1 MATIIKIKNSGTVGS
16 PTAVATGEMAY
27 SYLSGS
33 QSNGGDR
40 IYIGTGTETAGEAA
54 NIEVIGGKYFTDMM
68 DHVHGVKTASS
79 AVILDASGKID
90 SWDVDN
96 INIDGNTISAS
107 NSNGD
112 ITVSPLGTGG
122 VIMDT
127 NTYLMVPT
135 GTVGTRPTA
144 SAALNSAIRY
154 NDTANRFEGVVS
166 GSWTGLGGV
175 VDVDQDTYITAEE
188 GSDDDTLRFY
198 AGGTQEALI
207 DAAGLTIG
215 NVNIDGNTISTI
227 ASDSSNTLYLDPN
240 PSGVTGT
247 VVIAGNLQINGTT
260 TSVNSS
266 TITVED
272 PIFTLGGANA
282 PAADD
287 NKDRGIE
294 FNWYDTAATAAKVG
308 FFGFD
313 DSTGKFTFI
322 SDATNTSEVFS
333 GTPGAAVFGDLEA
346 STATL
351 GSPLAVTSGGTGVSS
366 YTSNGIFASNT
377 AGDALT
383 FLASSTHGH
392 VMQINSTG
400 VPVFGHLDG
409 GTY

>member
-112 ITVSPLGTGG
+112 VTIAPLGTGG
-122 VIMDT
+122 VVMNT

-135 GTVGTRPTA
+135 GVVGTRPTA

-227 ASDSSNTLYLDPN
+227 ASDSSNTLYL
-240 PSGVTGT
+240 
-247 VVIAGNLQINGTT
+247 ILILQ
-260 TSVNSS
+260 VLQ
-266 TITVED
+266 VQ
-272 PIFTLGGANA
+272 L
-282 PAADD
+282 
-287 NKDRGIE
+287 
-294 FNWYDTAATAAKVG
+294 
-308 FFGFD
+308 
-313 DSTGKFTFI
+313 
-322 SDATNTSEVFS
+322 
-333 GTPGAAVFGDLEA
+333 L
-346 STATL
+346 L
-351 GSPLAVTSGGTGVSS
+351 LAIYRLMV
-366 YTSNGIFASNT
+366 
-377 AGDALT
+377 LQ
-383 FLASSTHGH
+383 LR
-392 VMQINSTG
+392 
-400 VPVFGHLDG
+400 
-409 GTY
+409 

>member
-1 MATIIKIKNSGTVGS
+1 
-16 PTAVATGEMAY
+16 
-27 SYLSGS
+27 
-33 QSNGGDR
+33 
-40 IYIGTGTETAGEAA
+40 
-54 NIEVIGGKYFTDMM
+54 
-68 DHVHGVKTASS
+68 
-79 AVILDASGKID
+79 
-90 SWDVDN
+90 
-96 INIDGNTISAS
+96 
-107 NSNGD
+107 
-112 ITVSPLGTGG
+112 
-122 VIMDT
+122 
-127 NTYLMVPT
+127 MVPT

-188 GSDDDTLRFY
+188 NSDEDKLRFY

-207 DAAGLTIG
+207 DADGLTIG
-215 NVNIDGNTISTI
+215 NINIDGNTISTI
-227 ASDSSNTLYLDPN
+227 ASDASNTLYLDPN
-240 PSGVTGT
+240 PSGDTGT

-260 TSVNSS
+260 TSVNST

-272 PIFTLGGANA
+272 PVFTLGGANA
-282 PAADD
+282 AASDD

-366 YTSNGIFASNT
+366 YTANGIFASNT